1 LGFIRMVER
10 VVARTSGQTAERL
23 TPAIAAAGS
32 EFKAAPLMRLA
43 RSTTKQGRAEEVQQ
57 MIAAIKEARPEYA
70 RSLTSWLDEN
80 LPPDCDEL
88 VFCGGTADYLR
99 KELNEHYDR
108 FPIIWNA
115 EIAMPPILEKKGFE
129 NRLNDVYG
137 MFSYFKANLKKQFN
151 SQVTESAVC
160 GSKGSVLQEI
170 VSRG

>member
-1 LGFIRMVER
+1 M
-10 VVARTSGQTAERL
+10 
-23 TPAIAAAGS
+23 
-32 EFKAAPLMRLA
+32 
-43 RSTTKQGRAEEVQQ
+43 
-57 MIAAIKEARPEYA
+57 

-80 LPPDCDEL
+80 LPPACDEL

-129 NRLNDVYG
+129 NRLNDVYV

-151 SQVTESAVC
+151 SQVTESAVF

-170 VSRG
+170 VGRG